1 VPPPCQGI
9 LADVPCPGPFA
20 DWIEDLYSRQ
30 IAAGCGNGDFC
41 PDNPNTR
48 GQMAV
53 FLVKT
58 FGLTLYG
65 Q

>member
-1 VPPPCQGI
+1 MITGGLRWRQ
-9 LADVPCPGPFA
+9 LLPG
-20 DWIEDLYSRQ
+20 S
-30 IAAGCGNGDFC
+30 N
-41 PDNPNTR
+41 NTR

-58 FGLTLYG
+58 FGL